1 MAQRAAVFSSYR
13 RLYRA
18 RIALFRSDVEAMT
31 KSRDAVRVEYL
42 RHGTTD
48 IADETHFQS
57 LLGMADEA
65 ADMLRHS
72 IIQGRLNEKS
82 GNYGK
87 FEPLLWCTTNTVPV
101 VKPKCASQIIPS
113 QSKNTGNDILIS
125 ILFAEIKVNEN
136 HIAKHTGILGQQ
148 PPLIQ
153 PITKEVVQQMEE
165 KARNPTTTVKVETTK
180 AASD

>member
-18 RIALFRSDVEAMT
+18 RIALFRNDVEAMT

-57 LLGMADEA
+57 LVGMADEA

-87 FEPLLWCTTNTVPV
+87 FEPLSSCKKNTVPV
-101 VKPKCASQIIPS
+101 VKPMCAS
-113 QSKNTGNDILIS
+113 
-125 ILFAEIKVNEN
+125 
-136 HIAKHTGILGQQ
+136 
-148 PPLIQ
+148 
-153 PITKEVVQQMEE
+153 
-165 KARNPTTTVKVETTK
+165 
-180 AASD
+180 